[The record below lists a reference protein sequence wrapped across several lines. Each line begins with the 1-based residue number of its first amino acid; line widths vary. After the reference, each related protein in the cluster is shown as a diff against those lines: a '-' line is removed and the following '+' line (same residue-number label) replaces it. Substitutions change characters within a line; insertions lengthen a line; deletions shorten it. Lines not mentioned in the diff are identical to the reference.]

1 MSLNYNIFSSQS
13 PSYRY
18 KLSTKSP
25 KVKENIAGPKHLFC
39 YRKKFYNEALQENL
53 LTMSPNFDNEEKE
66 GTDDSELLPK
76 RGTPKKTPEIF
87 IKQSEINPTVIE
99 KEESRSLSGI
109 IPVVVG
115 KEINIVDLLPKSPL
129 PNSEKLQKEVEE
141 MSRINLAGKA
151 L

>member
-1 MSLNYNIFSSQS
+1 
-13 PSYRY
+13 
-18 KLSTKSP
+18 
-25 KVKENIAGPKHLFC
+25 
-39 YRKKFYNEALQENL
+39 
-53 LTMSPNFDNEEKE
+53 MSPNFGEEKE
-66 GTDDSELLPK
+66 ASDDSELLPK
-76 RGTPKKTPEIF
+76 RGRPKKTPEIF

-115 KEINIVDLLPKSPL
+115 KEINIVDLLPKTPV

-151 L
+151 LKKKVGCNRW

>member
-1 MSLNYNIFSSQS
+1 
-13 PSYRY
+13 
-18 KLSTKSP
+18 
-25 KVKENIAGPKHLFC
+25 
-39 YRKKFYNEALQENL
+39 
-53 LTMSPNFDNEEKE
+53 MSPNFDNEEKE
-66 GTDDSELLPK
+66 GTDDSELNPK
-76 RGTPKKTPEIF
+76 RGRRKENPEIF

-115 KEINIVDLLPKSPL
+115 KEINIVDLLPKTPV

-151 L
+151 LKKKVECNMW